1 MKDAIHHVMR
11 LLACC
16 AMAAAVF
23 GAFGGDFIPNPVH
36 RNWTGGAGNGL
47 WSDPLN
53 WTDGEK
59 PGEDDIAVFENNT
72 AGAVIDVNEEVTL
85 AAIYVSGTEG
95 LVFIGERIN
104 LTRGGQINWRGAD
117 WYTSD
122 VDTIANSVPVVIS
135 NAIHYCANYM
145 PDEGNYGNCNI
156 VPAAELKLCGPF
168 VKEGRSILRFYIGAN
183 VTMSSTVSAP
193 ESLLM
198 CEASVMGFWIDFLG
212 QVTAREVAYSRSSMM
227 GGVFFHASGNDFG
240 PIDFSYYGHQRML
253 AENCYTTNAVLR
265 LYDGGNYY
273 DDDFNNSY
281 NLFNHDQIANRL
293 DCPLATIAEYAK
305 GGAIRSAVSSSS
317 DPHEFPTWFPITY
330 EPATLT
336 LRGTA
341 DAVTTLAVLDK
352 ISLVWDPVGDFTQEF
367 SNRVSTTTG
376 SITVRRGTV
385 RVTGAGR
392 FPNLS
397 GIVLGEGARF
407 DLDSTAAGALQDV
420 KSARIAKDAVLS
432 VAATATEPFAE
443 GVLDLDIEEGG
454 SISIP
459 EGMTV
464 KIGIV
469 RYKGEM
475 VDAGT
480 VESAPWLTG
489 GGTVRVAGHSAL
501 SWIIYPT
508 VVDGMTGPQ
517 QLTNAIIR
525 CASGTRIILKPGVY
539 DLSGIEM
546 SNDEMA
552 DPYGVGISHL
562 DWSEF
567 GLGAGNAKE
576 IHLCGDS
583 AAAWQNRTTEQ
594 ESVLRGGGNRIIGLN
609 GGGKDRFGLSTF
621 ENLVFENGKT
631 PSEIGP
637 WNKRGAGGALL
648 FPEDES
654 VRCVVS
660 NCVLRANGG
669 GWAAANH
676 CGYFVDCL
684 FTNNAATT
692 AMATSLLG
700 NYRDCTFVDN
710 RVPDGYCVSRAW
722 AVSNCTFVANS
733 AGALALLDGYSV
745 VDSRFVG
752 NTPPGNNPVLSAGN
766 AYGCTFSDNDG
777 NYLLDYTY
785 EVVDCVFS
793 GNVGAIFSRY
803 DDSLFLRCRFE
814 DETARIG
821 DIWSSYA
828 KGTLRDCV
836 FDNGSVINHVNV
848 EQCVFTNYNDAV
860 IFESGSR
867 ISNCLIT
874 GCTRPYIYGHW
885 GSEEFV
891 NCSFIGNKLGENLVA
906 ASLEGA
912 GCGVRFTNC
921 LFAENTSF
929 FTGESLDV
937 TVADGQTAGVVF
949 DHCAYKT
956 ANASA
961 QGLLDAG
968 TNLKVAAAAGWRFNK
983 GKFAGF
989 PYWMPRQGSPVVD
1002 KGLLLDWTDSDIDL
1016 GGNPRVRNGAVD
1028 IGCYENAGEPVFGS
1042 TFMLR

>member
-1 MKDAIHHVMR
+1 MKEAIRQGKRMA
-11 LLACC
+11 ACC
-16 AMAAAVF
+16 VLASAVF
-23 GAFGGDFIPNPVH
+23 GAFGGELILNPTH

-53 WTDGEK
+53 WADGTK
-59 PGEDDIAVFENNT
+59 PGEDDIAVFENGT
-72 AGAVIDVNEEVTL
+72 AGAVINVNEEVTL
-85 AAIYVSGTEG
+85 GAIYVSGTEG
-95 LVFIGERIN
+95 LVFFGEQIN
-104 LTRGGQINWRGAD
+104 LTRGGQINWRGAAG
-117 WYTSD
+117 YTSD

-135 NAIHYCANYM
+135 NAIHYCANYK
-145 PDEGNYGNCNI
+145 PDDENYGNCNI
-156 VPAAELKLCGPF
+156 APTAELALCGPF
-168 VKEGRSILRFYIGAN
+168 VKEGGSVLRFYIGAN
-183 VTMSSTVSAP
+183 VTMSGTVSAS
-193 ESLLM
+193 ESLLL
-198 CEASVMGFWIDFLG
+198 CDASVNSSWIDFLG

-227 GGVFFHASGNDFG
+227 NVFFHASGNDFG
-240 PIDFSYYGHQRML
+240 SIDFSFYGHQRML

-265 LYDGGNYY
+265 LHNGGGYYDG
-273 DDDFNNSY
+273 DFNNSY

-293 DCPLATIAEYAK
+293 DCPLATIAAYTK

-317 DPHEFPTWFPITY
+317 DPHNFPTHLPIAY

-352 ISLVWDPVGDFTQEF
+352 VSLVWDPVGDFTQEF

-454 SISIP
+454 GISIP

-475 VDAGT
+475 VDAGR

-489 GGTVRVAGHSAL
+489 GGAVSVAGHSAL
-501 SWIIYPT
+501 SWIVYPT

-525 CASGTRIILKPGVY
+525 CASGTRIVLRPGIY
-539 DLSGIEM
+539 DLTGIVM
-546 SNDEMA
+546 SNDETA

-583 AAAWQNRTTEQ
+583 AAAWQDRAAEQ

-609 GGGKDRFGLSTF
+609 GGGKDRFGLSTL

-631 PSEIGP
+631 PSEIVA

-654 VRCVVS
+654 VRCIVS
-660 NCVLRANGG
+660 NCVLRANSG

-676 CGYFVDCL
+676 GGYFIDCQ
-684 FTNNAATT
+684 FTNNT
-692 AMATSLLG
+692 ANKTVATSLVG
-700 NYRDCTFVDN
+700 NYRDCTFVGN
-710 RVPDGYCVSRAW
+710 LVPDGYCVVRAW

-733 AGALALLDGYSV
+733 VGALSLSDDRSA

-752 NTPPGNNPVLSAGN
+752 NTTPGNDPVLSGGN
-766 AYGCTFSDNDG
+766 AYGCVFADNNG
-777 NYLLDYTY
+777 NFLLDYAY
-785 EVVDCVFS
+785 EIADCVFS
-793 GNVGAIFSRY
+793 GNAGSIVSRNE
-803 DDSLFLRCRFE
+803 DSLFLRCRFANG
-814 DETARIG
+814 TTHIG
-821 DIWSSYA
+821 DVRSGSV

-836 FDNGSVINHVNV
+836 FDNGGKLVFVNI
-848 EQCVFTNYNDAV
+848 ERCIFTNYNNS
-860 IFESGSR
+860 ILIERGSR

-874 GCTRPYIYGHW
+874 GCTRPRIYGHW
-885 GSEEFV
+885 ASDEFV
-891 NCSFIGNKLGENLVA
+891 NCSFVGNVLGDNLVDNSA
-906 ASLEGA
+906 DGVGL
-912 GCGVRFTNC
+912 GVRFTNC

-929 FTGESLDV
+929 STGESLDV
-937 TVADGQTAGVVF
+937 SVKDGQTAGVVF

-956 ANASA
+956 ANANA

-968 TNLKVAAAAGWRFNK
+968 TNLRVAESVGWRFNK
-983 GKFAGF
+983 GKFADF
-989 PYWMPRQGSPVVD
+989 PYWMPRQGSPVAD
-1002 KGLLLDWTDSDIDL
+1002 KGLLLDWTAADIDL

-1028 IGCYENAGEPVFGS
+1028 VGCYENAGEPVSGL
-1042 TFMLR
+1042 MIIVN